1 MKKRSKSYDSLL
13 KNIDDLLAP
22 CLAYDWPNLPVDRTD
37 GCYVFGRDGR
47 RYLDF
52 LAGFG
57 VCNVGHNHP
66 RVVAAAR
73 DRIDEGMKI
82 FSEAVMEAQ
91 KKT

>member
-1 MKKRSKSYDSLL
+1 MKESNNSFDTLV

-22 CLAYDWPNLPVDRTD
+22 CLAYDWPNLPIDSAE

-47 RYLDF
+47 RYLDL

-57 VCNVGHNHP
+57 ACNIGHNHP
-66 RVVAAAR
+66 RVVAAAQ
-73 DRIDEGMKI
+73 DQIDEGMEI
-82 FSEAVMEAQ
+82 FSEAVMETQ